1 MVVRWNE
8 LREFGIAR
16 GTGFAL
22 LGLGAFLLLLSITL
36 AADPTL
42 GRVARQFLAAVPYVF
57 LAGFA
62 LMVGSAL
69 LRPGDDDDDRRRG
82 RDDPS
87 PTMYDRESTNFVP
100 QDDTRSFDDAQDPPR
115 RAGA

>member
-16 GTGFAL
+16 GTGFLL

-69 LRPGDDDDDRRRG
+69 LRPDDDNRHRG
-82 RDDPS
+82 HDDPA

-100 QDDTRSFDDAQDPPR
+100 QEDTRPFDEAQDPPR